1 MLKWL
6 YEDEEITSI
15 EQFPKNCHGFV
26 YKITNL
32 QNGKIYIGR
41 KILINTL
48 NRKLTKKELL
58 EQTGPGRKPTKKK
71 VVKESNWLSYWGSNK
86 PLLEDIQ
93 ELGKEKFKREI
104 IKLTF
109 SKKQLTYYEL
119 HYQCIFEVLT
129 RDSYNSNILGKF
141 YPKDL
146 VEEQENK

>member
-48 NRKLTKKELL
+48 NKKLTKKELL

>member
-48 NRKLTKKELL
+48 NKKLTKKELL

-71 VVKESNWLSYWGSNK
+71 VAKES
-86 PLLEDIQ
+86 
-93 ELGKEKFKREI
+93 
-104 IKLTF
+104 
-109 SKKQLTYYEL
+109 
-119 HYQCIFEVLT
+119 
-129 RDSYNSNILGKF
+129 
-141 YPKDL
+141 KDL

>member
-41 KILINTL
+41 KILVNTL
-48 NRKLTKKELL
+48 NKKLTKKELL